1 MTLHGGVDG
10 LLTTP
15 ASWPTWRKQA
25 LSGILE
31 HGQPTG
37 QRHARD
43 LFGDADNGRR
53 RCHCGA
59 LRRNAVP
66 SLGSGTKAFRSAGES
81 SWHAYQ
87 TSTRRMRSSSH
98 PNGAATTMMIA
109 ADRAERSRSSTNAM
123 APPDTN
129 CARTAGS
136 FFSIGSRQYRQSP
149 SHPRGRSSERSLAH
163 PSVQLTH
170 QSQLRSARQSGGV
183 ARPHDLLRTSG
194 CRADGS
200 RR

>member
-1 MTLHGGVDG
+1 
-10 LLTTP
+10 
-15 ASWPTWRKQA
+15 
-25 LSGILE
+25 
-31 HGQPTG
+31 
-37 QRHARD
+37 
-43 LFGDADNGRR
+43 
-53 RCHCGA
+53 
-59 LRRNAVP
+59 
-66 SLGSGTKAFRSAGES
+66 
-81 SWHAYQ
+81 
-87 TSTRRMRSSSH
+87 
-98 PNGAATTMMIA
+98 
-109 ADRAERSRSSTNAM
+109 M